1 MEGKEETSSSSRK
14 MQTRSGPLKD
24 NAGKRS
30 RCDTEDDSSGT
41 VQMAPTAK
49 LQKHKHDLELAKMK
63 ITCQED
69 LIKELTKEIDFL
81 KDQLS
86 QIFTLSYLTCDNYI
100 TTLMLLYS
108 AESISRNVR
117 NPSPEASTS
126 HANFSASSKSSSE
139 STDPS
144 TDTSDSSVSSS
155 SSTSDDRRKRKKKN
169 TKKKKGKK
177 GTRERRSKRS
187 SILRARGP
195 DEVIARYWKVLKAY
209 KKKKSITA
217 ACKIVGV
224 DRNTITLNAPI
235 AEPSIAAPEKFAE
248 FKEEHSTKQKLGDF
262 AGKYLDGIRDNPDI
276 ERKVQ
281 ALKKARQ
288 LLPVGKG
295 DF

>member
-1 MEGKEETSSSSRK
+1 MEGKEETSSSSRR

-24 NAGKRS
+24 NAGKRGH
-30 RCDTEDDSSGT
+30 CDTEDDSSGT

-86 QIFTLSYLTCDNYI
+86 QI
-100 TTLMLLYS
+100 
-108 AESISRNVR
+108 SRNVR

-155 SSTSDDRRKRKKKN
+155 SSTSDDRGRGRRRTQRRRRGRKEQGR
-169 TKKKKGKK
+169 
-177 GTRERRSKRS
+177 
-187 SILRARGP
+187 
-195 DEVIARYWKVLKAY
+195 DEANGAV
-209 KKKKSITA
+209 
-217 ACKIVGV
+217 
-224 DRNTITLNAPI
+224 
-235 AEPSIAAPEKFAE
+235 F
-248 FKEEHSTKQKLGDF
+248 
-262 AGKYLDGIRDNPDI
+262 
-276 ERKVQ
+276 
-281 ALKKARQ
+281 
-288 LLPVGKG
+288 
-295 DF
+295 

>member
-1 MEGKEETSSSSRK
+1 MEGKEETSSSSRR

-24 NAGKRS
+24 NAGKRGH
-30 RCDTEDDSSGT
+30 CDTEDDSSGT

-69 LIKELTKEIDFL
+69 LIKELTKGRDFL

-86 QIFTLSYLTCDNYI
+86 QI
-100 TTLMLLYS
+100 
-108 AESISRNVR
+108 SRN
-117 NPSPEASTS
+117 
-126 HANFSASSKSSSE
+126 
-139 STDPS
+139 
-144 TDTSDSSVSSS
+144 
-155 SSTSDDRRKRKKKN
+155 RKRKKKN

-195 DEVIARYWKVLKAY
+195 DEVIARYRKVLKAY
-209 KKKKSITA
+209 KKKSITA

-235 AEPSIAAPEKFAE
+235 AELSIAAPEKFAE

-262 AGKYLDGIRDNPDI
+262 AGKCLDGIRDNPDI

>member
-24 NAGKRS
+24 NAGKRG

-63 ITCQED
+63 IACQED

-86 QIFTLSYLTCDNYI
+86 Q
-100 TTLMLLYS
+100 
-108 AESISRNVR
+108 ISRNVR

-139 STDPS
+139 STNPS
-144 TDTSDSSVSSS
+144 TNTSDSSVSSS
-155 SSTSDDRRKRKKKN
+155 SSISDDRRKRKN

-224 DRNTITLNAPI
+224 DHNTITLNAPI

-276 ERKVQ
+276 DRKVQ